1 MKSVNS
7 TDNEIDKAAFL
18 LLSEE
23 DLKTLLPTKLG
34 PRKKIWALIEGL
46 QNEEQAGTNIKEISA
61 SSSETSQPQQTVND
75 ITPVHDNSRNY
86 SPVTTQATSSYT
98 SEEREHNKASTLN
111 SNDIV
116 AKYMQT
122 DHFDSKYT
130 PVTALTKFSSEACSK
145 AHSSFYENAAETI
158 QSFVDPLP
166 SHSDFNRLSLNVQ
179 FVNHNQLSQ
188 TYHSV
193 PEANPFACKE
203 EVEIKEETERE
214 RHDADE
220 KVHRRPAELRS
231 VKASHKHDRYNDDKG
246 KVVPSSA
253 NQIKRADGRKKNHHP
268 TSKKVPIAFKK
279 SNQLPIYQYKNE
291 FLKVKSLANA
301 FI

>member
-1 MKSVNS
+1 MKFVNS

-34 PRKKIWALIEGL
+34 PRKKIWSLIQGL
-46 QNEEQAGTNIKEISA
+46 QNQEQAGTNIKEISTN
-61 SSSETSQPQQTVND
+61 SSETSQRQQMVNE
-75 ITPVHDNSRNY
+75 IAPVHDKSKNY
-86 SPVTTQATSSYT
+86 SPVTPQATSSYT
-98 SEEREHNKASTLN
+98 SEEQELNKASTLN

-130 PVTALTKFSSEACSK
+130 PVTALTKFSSEAP
-145 AHSSFYENAAETI
+145 SSFYENAAETI

-179 FVNHNQLSQ
+179 FVNHSQLLQ

-193 PEANPFACKE
+193 PEANQFAGKE

-214 RHDADE
+214 KHDVDE
-220 KVHRRPAELRS
+220 KVHRGPAERRS
-231 VKASHKHDRYNDDKG
+231 VKSSHKHDRYNDDKG

-253 NQIKRADGRKKNHHP
+253 NQIKRADGKKKHHNP
-268 TSKKVPIAFKK
+268 ISKKGPVAFKK
-279 SNQLPIYQYKNE
+279 SNQLPIYKYKND